1 MKINENYKKLK
12 ASYLFSTIAK
22 KVNEFSTQ
30 NPDKKIIRLG
40 IGDVTKPLTPTIV
53 KAFKDAAVIL
63 GTTSK
68 SIEGRYYRNKET
80 IDNMISHIVYSK
92 KPWYYKLYKTI
103 CNFFI
108 KK

>member
-1 MKINENYKKLK
+1 MILNMGYNKSFDYV
-12 ASYLFSTIAK
+12 IAK
-22 KVNEFSTQ
+22 TLYN
-30 NPDKKIIRLG
+30 NNYDR
-40 IGDVTKPLTPTIV
+40 V

-92 KPWYYKLYKTI
+92 KPWDYKLYKTI

>member
-1 MKINENYKKLK
+1 MRYNKNFDYV
-12 ASYLFSTIAK
+12 IAK
-22 KVNEFSTQ
+22 TLYN
-30 NPDKKIIRLG
+30 NNYDR
-40 IGDVTKPLTPTIV
+40 V
-53 KAFKDAAVIL
+53 KAFKDAAAIL

-92 KPWYYKLYKTI
+92 KPRYYKLYKTI

-108 KK
+108 EK

>member
-1 MKINENYKKLK
+1 MRYNKNFDYV
-12 ASYLFSTIAK
+12 IAK
-22 KVNEFSTQ
+22 TLYNNNYDRV
-30 NPDKKIIRLG
+30 R
-40 IGDVTKPLTPTIV
+40 
-53 KAFKDAAVIL
+53 AFKDAAVIL

-92 KPWYYKLYKTI
+92 KPWYYKLYKTV